1 MAKNSSRHMVG
12 LSKNGTLCT
21 KKLDIA
27 AWEMANTWK
36 RTLRNPWGCKVG
48 SMKFLGTTFFK
59 PHEERG

>member
-1 MAKNSSRHMVG
+1 MVG
-12 LSKNGTLCT
+12 LSKNGTLCA

-27 AWEMANTWK
+27 SWEMANTWK